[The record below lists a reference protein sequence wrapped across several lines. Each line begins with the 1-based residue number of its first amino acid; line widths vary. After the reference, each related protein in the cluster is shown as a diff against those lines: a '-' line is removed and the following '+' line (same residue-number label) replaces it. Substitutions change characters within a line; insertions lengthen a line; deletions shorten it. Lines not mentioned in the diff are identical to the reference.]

1 MNVNLHN
8 PLLEDET
15 NGVRA
20 EYFPVL
26 DDKRVEIF
34 ALKPLQDPG
43 EPSVTIHLT
52 RNHRSQNRDLPD
64 TSVTL
69 KPDEIDSFI
78 EALRRAKEFVER

>member
-8 PLLEDET
+8 PLIEDEAS
-15 NGVRA
+15 GVRA

-34 ALKPLQDPG
+34 ALKPLHDPR
-43 EPSVTIHLT
+43 EPTITIHLT
-52 RNHRSQNRDLPD
+52 RNHRSQDRDLPD

-69 KPDEIDSFI
+69 TPNEIDSFI
-78 EALRRAKEFVER
+78 EALRRGKEFVER